1 MTNWLKQ
8 HLIWSVVVLLSF
20 LAVILILTDAF
31 KSGVLM
37 LAGAAAL
44 LAAARAV
51 GATDKLLAIRAKR
64 VDVSIYLVFATSLLV
79 LAVVIP
85 TG

>member
-51 GATDKLLAIRAKR
+51 GAIDKLLAIRAKR

>member
-1 MTNWLKQ
+1 M
-8 HLIWSVVVLLSF
+8 LLSF

-31 KSGVLM
+31 KSCVLM

>member
-8 HLIWSVVVLLSF
+8 HLIWSLVVLLSF

-44 LAAARAV
+44 LAAARAA

-85 TG
+85 TD

>member
-37 LAGAAAL
+37 LAGAATL
-44 LAAARAV
+44 LAAARAA

>member
-1 MTNWLKQ
+1 M
-8 HLIWSVVVLLSF
+8 LLSF

>member
-1 MTNWLKQ
+1 
-8 HLIWSVVVLLSF
+8 
-20 LAVILILTDAF
+20 
-31 KSGVLM
+31 
-37 LAGAAAL
+37 
-44 LAAARAV
+44 
-51 GATDKLLAIRAKR
+51 LAIRAKR

>member
-20 LAVILILTDAF
+20 LAVILVLTDAF

-37 LAGAAAL
+37 LASAAAL
-44 LAAARAV
+44 LAAARAA

-64 VDVSIYLVFATSLLV
+64 FDVSIYLVFATSLLV

>member
-1 MTNWLKQ
+1 MINWLKQ

>member
-31 KSGVLM
+31 KSCVLM